1 MASLLSSRQ
10 TSLQF
15 ARHRTLKSVCLY
27 SVILLVRPNA
37 ARPNRTQSLE
47 RAEGF
52 DFLLYLL
59 CLLNVLCLLV
69 FKPAPQSS
77 APHKTPPHRPKTRPP
92 PQDDV
97 RSKSLPP

>member
-1 MASLLSSRQ
+1 MNGIAALFSADLIAICTPS
-10 TSLQF
+10 
-15 ARHRTLKSVCLY
+15 HIVCLY

-52 DFLLYLL
+52 DLLLYLL